1 MISPKLIFRKLTSA
15 GPFKPSVHGS
25 RAFLGIAA
33 LAISAVVTSA
43 AAPSHTGITASVA
56 APPVAVPVSAAL
68 VLLDQPRVQGAP
80 APGQPETNAQEEQEK
95 KFRHSPTI
103 EWFAKLL
110 GLDVETAASIFEYIN
125 FAVIALAVGIPL
137 FRWLPRLFRQRS
149 ARLTAEIEVAQ
160 AKTADANS
168 RLAAVEA
175 KLAGLDAEINA
186 IRQQVDEAMRA
197 DEVRAKAAIEEET
210 ARIVASAEHEIV
222 MAGTQAQRGLR
233 QFAADLAIDR
243 ALTQITLD
251 AETDRAL
258 IAEFAADIAH
268 SGSGRLG
275 KGAKN

>member
-1 MISPKLIFRKLTSA
+1 MITAKLISA
-15 GPFKPSVHGS
+15 KPSKPFAS
-25 RAFLGIAA
+25 LLRTLLGVSA
-33 LAISAVVTSA
+33 LAVSTVLVYA
-43 AAPSHTGITASVA
+43 AAPSHAGTTPSVTAKPVAASVSMA
-56 APPVAVPVSAAL
+56 FA
-68 VLLDQPRVQGAP
+68 LLDQPRLQGAP
-80 APGQPETNAQEEQEK
+80 TQGQPETNAQEEQEK

-103 EWFAKLL
+103 EWFSKLL
-110 GLDVETAASIFEYIN
+110 GLDVETTASIFEWIN

-137 FRWLPRLFRQRS
+137 FRWLPKVFRQRS
-149 ARLTAEIEVAQ
+149 ARLSADIEVAQ
-160 AKTADANS
+160 AKTVDAND

-243 ALTQITLD
+243 ALTHLTLD

-268 SGSGRLG
+268 GGNGRSG